1 MTEDACRG
9 GAMTSSARARMPLQG
24 SAARAWRSLAV
35 LEPEW
40 PAAARVRGFVTGR
53 SGGVSVGPWGLDG
66 DMPGGLNLGARCGD
80 DPAAVVENRRRLAA
94 QLPDAPVWLQQ
105 VHGVAV
111 HHARGHGRSTSGSID
126 HEPVADAAVTDEPG
140 VVLAVLTAD
149 CLPVIVADLHGRAIG
164 VAHAGW
170 RGLAG
175 GVLENTLA
183 ALRGLLPDEAEL
195 CAWLGPAIGPDAFEV
210 GDEVRK
216 AFVCNDDGAAFAFR
230 PGARPGKWQADLYA
244 LARRRLAIAGVG
256 WVGGG
261 GLCTFADTSRFWS
274 YRRRSDGGRMATL
287 AWIDACA

>member
-1 MTEDACRG
+1 MTEDAGRED
-9 GAMTSSARARMPLQG
+9 AKIAARACEPLRGQA
-24 SAARAWRSLAV
+24 SRAWRSLAA
-35 LEPEW
+35 LEPDW
-40 PAAARVRGFVTGR
+40 PVATPVLGFVTGR
-53 SGGVSVGPWGLDG
+53 SGGVSTGSWGLDG
-66 DMPGGLNLGARCGD
+66 DLPGGLNLGARCGD

-94 QLPDAPVWLQQ
+94 QLPDTPIWLQQ

-111 HHARGHGRSTSGSID
+111 HHARRHGRSTSDSID

-149 CLPVIVADLHGRAIG
+149 CLPVILADLHGRAIG
-164 VAHAGW
+164 VVHAGW

-175 GVLENTLA
+175 GVLENTIA

-210 GDEVRK
+210 GDEVRQ
-216 AFVCNDDGAAFAFR
+216 AFVRNDSGAALGFR
-230 PGARPGKWQADLYA
+230 PGVRPGKWQADLYA

-261 GLCTFADTSRFWS
+261 GLCTFADASRFWS
-274 YRRRSDGGRMATL
+274 YRRRSAGGRMATL
-287 AWIDACA
+287 VWIDA